1 MKAFRF
7 KLERILLLRK
17 HREREWEIRLAGIT
31 GECVGLS
38 REIEERTLRKA
49 DAFLTGTTGEEA
61 QVFLTA
67 HRYMARLDQEI
78 EKKSAELAVC
88 ERKREEIQAGYLKYS
103 RERKVL
109 DKLKEKRAAEYSAEQ
124 KIEEV
129 KHIDDINTGRAKRSK
144 RSAGGRGVVEWQN
157 MG

>member
-7 KLERILLLRK
+7 KLERILSLRK

-31 GECVGLS
+31 GECVRLS
-38 REIEERTLRKA
+38 RAIEERTSRKV
-49 DAFLTGTTGEEA
+49 DAFLQGAAGEDVGA
-61 QVFLTA
+61 FLAT

-78 EKKSAELAVC
+78 GKKSAELAVC
-88 ERKREEIQAGYLKYS
+88 ERKREEIKAEYLKYS

-109 DKLKEKRAAEYSAEQ
+109 DNLKEKRAAEYAREQ

-129 KHIDDINTGRAKRSK
+129 KQIDDINTGRAARTKRAD
-144 RSAGGRGVVEWQN
+144 SALGVVKWPST
-157 MG
+157 G

>member
-7 KLERILLLRK
+7 KLERILNLRK

-38 REIEERTLRKA
+38 REIEERSLRKA
-49 DAFLTGTTGEEA
+49 GAFLKGMAGEEA
-61 QVFLTA
+61 GAYLLT

-78 EKKSAELAVC
+78 EKMSAELAVC
-88 ERKREEIQAGYLKYS
+88 ERKREEIKLEYLKYS

-109 DKLKEKRAAEYSAEQ
+109 DNLKEKRAAEYSAEQ

-129 KHIDDINTGRAKRSK
+129 KQIDDINTGRAARSK
-144 RSAGGRGVVEWQN
+144 RSDSGTGVEKWLS